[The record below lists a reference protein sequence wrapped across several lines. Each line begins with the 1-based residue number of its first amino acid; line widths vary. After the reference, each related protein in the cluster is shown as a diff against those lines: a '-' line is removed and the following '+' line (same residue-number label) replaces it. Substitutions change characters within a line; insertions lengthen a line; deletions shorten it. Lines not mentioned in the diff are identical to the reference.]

1 MQFRVPSVLALLL
14 GVSAEQQPTRSFKF
28 PFDTLDSAGKRTV
41 PEWSVGG
48 DAAINKG
55 FVRLTTDRQSK
66 SGFMWNSNPV
76 GGQEFTTVLQFR
88 ISGQGARFFGD
99 GIGMWLTS
107 DSSYQNG
114 MMHGVNEKFTGV
126 GVVIDTFKNTETAA
140 HHKDI
145 SIFVNDGTKTK
156 EELTPLAEGCD
167 AALRYHEKRADFS
180 VTNSSRIKLQYGAG
194 TLRVKVDAKSNGEWV
209 DCTTVNVLEKGLPE
223 DWATGSYLGLTATTG
238 QLADNHDVL
247 GLSSYSQADDQY
259 ADYEDE
265 HYRHANRPLEEQ
277 HGGDQVL
284 MLQAKIDTLRSEL
297 EHQLSAVNEGL
308 KHSLQKLQKQEEAA
322 EQRIVILEERISSK
336 IVDHVSAHVEAVKGD
351 LHSDISDSFSQQI
364 DSVSNSIGSTV
375 NEHLTKSASLSGGWK
390 MPFLI
395 LVVLVMAVGGMGYS
409 KYRDF
414 KKTHLL

>member
-126 GVVIDTFKNTETAA
+126 GVVIDWGALGYAVEVSLRVTLDKTQGNAFDVFLKEAREVPEVIEVQTFLGRV
-140 HHKDI
+140 DVRL
-145 SIFVNDGTKTK
+145 SIIARDMVHYQQIY
-156 EELTPLAEGCD
+156 
-167 AALRYHEKRADFS
+167 R
-180 VTNSSRIKLQYGAG
+180 SRIL
-194 TLRVKVDAKSNGEWV
+194 TLPHISEIEALMHVARIKTSE
-209 DCTTVNVLEKGLPE
+209 GLP
-223 DWATGSYLGLTATTG
+223 L
-238 QLADNHDVL
+238 
-247 GLSSYSQADDQY
+247 
-259 ADYEDE
+259 
-265 HYRHANRPLEEQ
+265 
-277 HGGDQVL
+277 
-284 MLQAKIDTLRSEL
+284 
-297 EHQLSAVNEGL
+297 
-308 KHSLQKLQKQEEAA
+308 
-322 EQRIVILEERISSK
+322 
-336 IVDHVSAHVEAVKGD
+336 
-351 LHSDISDSFSQQI
+351 
-364 DSVSNSIGSTV
+364 
-375 NEHLTKSASLSGGWK
+375 
-390 MPFLI
+390 
-395 LVVLVMAVGGMGYS
+395 
-409 KYRDF
+409 
-414 KKTHLL
+414 